1 MRVAKTWASVRKDA
15 VTRGR
20 LAPDRVKEL
29 KDRLIGESHAH
40 KLVEIRRESGLNQE
54 EMAERLNIS
63 QSRVSRI
70 ERGQLD
76 KAHVATLKAYIEALG
91 GELELSARFGSE
103 RVSLG

>member
-1 MRVAKTWASVRKDA
+1 MIAEVR
-15 VTRGR
+15 
-20 LAPDRVKEL
+20 
-29 KDRLIGESHAH
+29 AH
-40 KLVEIRRESGLNQE
+40 KLAEIRRESGLNQE

-103 RVSLG
+103 RISLG